1 MDRSVQ
7 ARLHYLLR
15 ATSSEESVKV
25 DGGNSPFVKS
35 SHSRGRMKEVGH
47 GQFVFALDESS
58 EVNNVNTSVTA

>member
-15 ATSSEESVKV
+15 ATNSEESVKV
-25 DGGNSPFVKS
+25 YGGNSPFINS
-35 SHSRGRMKEVGH
+35 SHSRGRMKEAGH